1 MQVVPFREYVEVRQS
16 GSSRIRHSEVP
27 HVDLSSDMPLSDPNV
42 AHLEVTKQV
51 RAGIG
56 VGSSFHVLFQ

>member
-1 MQVVPFREYVEVRQS
+1 MQAVPFQGYGEVHQS
-16 GSSRIRHSEVP
+16 GSSRTMHSLVP
-27 HVDLSSDMPLSDPNV
+27 RVDLSSDMPLSDPSV

-56 VGSSFHVLFQ
+56 VVSSFHVLFR